1 MGEETEIYMNNFE
14 FYNPVKLI
22 FGKGEIKSIG
32 NHASALGKR
41 ALIVSY
47 KKVDFYGDLF
57 EKLRGYL
64 YEKGIESTLYFGAT
78 ANPKISEAIKGIEA
92 AKDFGAD
99 LVIGV
104 GGGSVMDLSKVISAG
119 VKYPHDIR
127 KMIMFSHS
135 EGGQIPPAEALPMI
149 MIPTLPGTASE
160 MNPTAVITDDDTLRK
175 SYVWE
180 PSCLY
185 PKVSILDPELTL
197 TLPDYQTAAGAIDS
211 ISHAVEPFF
220 FSDEDTYG
228 NIDLQS
234 NMQLGVI
241 KTIYDNLPKVLKDPT
256 NTELRSVMQFSA
268 TVALNGWLT
277 CGVQGWTPMHQMGH
291 VLSSHYKATHGA
303 TLATMMLAWMRY
315 FATKKQ
321 NERFVA
327 FAKAMWGTEDLLK
340 AADIFEEYIKSVG
353 IESRIS
359 EFGCTEDSLEELT
372 AGVVDVSFSA
382 DGTLASIPPITREE
396 AYEIYKLAL

>member
-1 MGEETEIYMNNFE
+1 MNNFE
-14 FYNPVKLI
+14 FYNPVKLV
-22 FGKGEIKSIG
+22 FGNGESNKVGAYAKG
-32 NHASALGKR
+32 LGKC

-47 KKVDFYGDLF
+47 TQVDFYGDLF
-57 EKLRGYL
+57 DRIRSSLAEA
-64 YEKGIESTLYFGAT
+64 GIESHTYFGAT
-78 ANPKISEAIKGIEA
+78 ANPKISEALGGISEA
-92 AKDFGAD
+92 KRVGAD
-99 LVIGV
+99 IMIGV
-104 GGGSVMDLSKVISAG
+104 GGGSVMDLTKVIAAG

-135 EGGQIPPAEALPMI
+135 EGGQIPPAEALPMV
-149 MIPTLPGTASE
+149 MIPTLPATASE

-185 PKVSILDPELTL
+185 PKVSILDPSLTL
-197 TLPDYQTAAGAIDS
+197 TLPAYQTASGAVDS

-220 FSDEDTYG
+220 FSDEATYG

-241 KTIYDNLPKVLKDPT
+241 KTIYDNLPKVLANPNDI
-256 NTELRSVMQFSA
+256 ELRSVMQFSA

-277 CGVQGWTPMHQMGH
+277 CGIQGWTPMHQMGH

-315 FATKKQ
+315 FANHKQ
-321 NERFVA
+321 NQRFVA
-327 FAKAMWGTEDLLK
+327 FAKAMWGTEDLLE

-353 IESRIS
+353 VQTRIS
-359 EFGCTEDSLEELT
+359 QFGCTEASLEELT
-372 AGVVDVSFSA
+372 QGVVDVSFSA
-382 DGTLASIPPITREE
+382 NGTLASIPPVNRDEV
-396 AYEIYKLAL
+396 YNIYKLAL